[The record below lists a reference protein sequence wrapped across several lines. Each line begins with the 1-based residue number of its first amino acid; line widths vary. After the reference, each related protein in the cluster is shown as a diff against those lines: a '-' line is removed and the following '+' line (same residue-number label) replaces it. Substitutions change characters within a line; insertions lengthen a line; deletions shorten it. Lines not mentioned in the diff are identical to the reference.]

1 MRFLYLAYCNEGV
14 VDGGEG
20 EVDIALCKR
29 GVELV
34 EVRRSV

>member
-1 MRFLYLAYCNEGV
+1 MSFLYLAYCNEGV

-20 EVDIALCKR
+20 EVDIALSKR

-34 EVRRSV
+34 EFRQSV